1 MRSKGG
7 KQKLVISS
15 ADILGK
21 EKRTRGE
28 KSSMNVSRN
37 YANRLREADESY
49 DIKDFTCSRIYYIVV
64 YSILKKKSGAWPY
77 CLKWGHS
84 DMLRKKSYIIL

>member
-1 MRSKGG
+1 
-7 KQKLVISS
+7 
-15 ADILGK
+15 
-21 EKRTRGE
+21 
-28 KSSMNVSRN
+28 MNVSRN

-64 YSILKKKSGAWPY
+64 YSILKKKSGAGPY